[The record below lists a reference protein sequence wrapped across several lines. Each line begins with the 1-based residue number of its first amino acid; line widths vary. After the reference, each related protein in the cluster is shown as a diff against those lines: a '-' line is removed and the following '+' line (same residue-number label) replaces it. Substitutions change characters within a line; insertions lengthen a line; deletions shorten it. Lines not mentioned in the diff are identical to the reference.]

1 MLPLTRRRGRLTC
14 LIHGNGSGIARKWT
28 EALRGEPTGTRL
40 RGQCV
45 TTKPAQIHQY
55 RRSGPTTALFPLN
68 ARPFPIQSPTNTINP
83 KPLYNPQF
91 HHSYPQGRHLAPKR
105 GKIPEWN
112 IMQMGRAAGPGRA
125 GGATR
130 CSGRTYAVQHRTASA
145 AASPMHIA

>member
-68 ARPFPIQSPTNTINP
+68 ARPFPIQSPTNTINH
-83 KPLYNPQF
+83 KPPHNPQF
-91 HHSYPQGRHLAPKR
+91 HHSYPQGRHLAPKCE
-105 GKIPEWN
+105 KIPEWN
-112 IMQMGRAAGPGRA
+112 IMAMGAAAGPARA
-125 GGATR
+125 GGA
-130 CSGRTYAVQHRTASA
+130 SPVVPAGYAVQHGTASA